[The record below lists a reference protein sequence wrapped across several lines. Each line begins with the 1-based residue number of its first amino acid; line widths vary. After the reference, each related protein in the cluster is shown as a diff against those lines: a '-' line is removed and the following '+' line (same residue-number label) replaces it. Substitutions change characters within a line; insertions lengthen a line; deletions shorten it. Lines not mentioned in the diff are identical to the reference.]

1 MFGKLL
7 TVNAESVIMKQIYE
21 SFSKHRCTAII
32 IICITYFFHIN
43 TRITQ
48 WDLLPTEKLLIITLI
63 PVGLGYRF

>member
-1 MFGKLL
+1 
-7 TVNAESVIMKQIYE
+7 MKQIYE